1 MPTFFVNV
9 NHFEKVQFCPNTLTA
24 IRIHSNVIIRTRWAL
39 LVQCGSIAIIFCMLN
54 DIFLKKMFKMFK
66 LFDESVW
73 MSSSGPVGPCQY
85 ILQVDIVVLK
95 IEIEFFMILF
105 WYSNFS
111 KPFDQYVVI
120 SSWYYVIMIILT
132 CWDLLCCPCPPSS
145 PSFSPHSSWRV
156 CKRSEIGKLI
166 ISSIFSPDQYFRNIF
181 IYFFTGS
188 T

>member
-24 IRIHSNVIIRTRWAL
+24 IRIHSNVTIRTRWAL
-39 LVQCGSIAIIFCMLN
+39 LVQSGSIAIIFCMLN

-85 ILQVDIVVLK
+85 ILQVEIVVLK
-95 IEIEFFMILF
+95 IEIDIFMIIF

-120 SSWYYVIMIILT
+120 SSWYYDSP
-132 CWDLLCCPCPPSS
+132 DLLRLALLPVPT
-145 PSFSPHSSWRV
+145 
-156 CKRSEIGKLI
+156 
-166 ISSIFSPDQYFRNIF
+166 
-181 IYFFTGS
+181 FFTIFFTTFILEGLQKVS
-188 T
+188 KGLKR